1 MRLTSARSLPLRAS
15 RSPAC
20 VLAVAMLGCG
30 PTVSLDE
37 PDAATGSSGTSTGA
51 GPFGLLTEDDGA
63 PTQGSLDDGVGLDSG
78 GNEKLDV
85 APDLPLPPGSCAP
98 DCQLELELVWAYD
111 GFADGVPLDPR
122 DHVAVVVKQDDA
134 VIVAEQRQG
143 EILLARL
150 SPFGQEQWTL
160 PLWLPCAPCQLVSL
174 QLLYSGDLLL
184 AGHGVDDLGTP
195 ASFAAR
201 VDLDGPDV
209 VWTTSTPLATGAGI
223 VPRAGS
229 AVVLD
234 DFMFQPVLEASRD
247 GGEQLGVLAYDLI
260 GGESFDSGSLA
271 TGLATGDAPP
281 PLATWDTNGM
291 MVIAHPTSTGAASPS
306 GTVRW
311 LSTPGLGKVALDD
324 RVAPAVGLAAA
335 PNGSTLALG
344 VAPETR
350 QSLLYLDSG
359 ASWDPSL
366 WQIIHVLPTVTAS
379 RPALAVDE
387 HGHAHV
393 LARTAQGSPG
403 RERDV
408 ALEVLRWSEEGML
421 IWKLTL
427 PVALD
432 QVDEPVSLELRPSG
446 ALVIGG
452 FVAGARHVEERQRVC
467 TCG

>member
-1 MRLTSARSLPLRAS
+1 MRLTSARPSPLRAS
-15 RSPAC
+15 RSLAC
-20 VLAVAMLGCG
+20 ALALAMLGCG

-51 GPFGLLTEDDGA
+51 GPFGLLTDDGA
-63 PTQGSLDDGVGLDSG
+63 PTLGSLDDGVRLDLG
-78 GNEKLDV
+78 GSEKLDV
-85 APDLPLPPGSCAP
+85 APDLPLPPGSCPP
-98 DCQLELELVWAYD
+98 DCQLELDLVWTYD

-122 DHVAVVVKQDDA
+122 DHVAVVEQDDA

-143 EILLARL
+143 ELVLARI
-150 SPFGQEQWTL
+150 SQFGQEQWTL
-160 PLWLPCAPCQLVSL
+160 PLWLPCEPCQLVSL
-174 QLLYSGDLLL
+174 QRLSSGDLLL
-184 AGHGVDDLGTP
+184 AGHGVDASGMP

-209 VWTTSTPLATGAGI
+209 VWTNSTPLAPGAGI

-234 DFMFQPVLEASRD
+234 DLMFQPVLEASRG
-247 GGEQLGVLAYDLI
+247 GGEQLGVLVYDLI
-260 GGESFDSGSLA
+260 GGESFHSGSLA
-271 TGLATGDAPP
+271 TGLPTGDAPP
-281 PLATWDTNGM
+281 PLATLDANAM
-291 MVIAHPTSTGAASPS
+291 MVVAHPSSTGAASPS

-311 LSTPGLGKVALDD
+311 LSTPDLGKVALDD
-324 RVAPAVGLAAA
+324 RIAPAVGLAAA
-335 PNGSTLALG
+335 PSGSTLTLG

-359 ASWDPSL
+359 AAYDPSL
-366 WQIIHVLPTVTAS
+366 WQIIHVLPTVTPS

-421 IWKLTL
+421 VWKLTL

-432 QVDEPVSLELRPSG
+432 QVDEPVSLDLRPDG

-452 FVAGARHVEERQRVC
+452 FVAGARHVEQRQRVC

>member
-1 MRLTSARSLPLRAS
+1 MRLTSAPPSPRRAS
-15 RSPAC
+15 WSPAC
-20 VLAVAMLGCG
+20 MLALALLGCG

-37 PDAATGSSGTSTGA
+37 PDADPGSSGTSTGA

-63 PTQGSLDDGVGLDSG
+63 PTQGSLDDGVRLDLG

-85 APDLPLPPGSCAP
+85 APDLPLPPGSCPP
-98 DCQLELELVWAYD
+98 DCQVELDLVWTYD
-111 GFADGVPLDPR
+111 GFADGIPLDPR
-122 DHVAVVVKQDDA
+122 DHVAVVVEQNEA

-143 EILLARL
+143 EIMLARI
-150 SPFGQEQWTL
+150 STFGQEQWTL
-160 PLWLPCAPCQLVSL
+160 PLWLPCETCQLVSL
-174 QLLYSGDLLL
+174 QVLYSGDLLL
-184 AGHGVDDLGTP
+184 AGHGIDELGTP
-195 ASFAAR
+195 VSFAAR

-209 VWTTSTPLATGAGI
+209 VWATSTPLTPGAGI

-271 TGLATGDAPP
+271 IGLATGDAPP
-281 PLATWDTNGM
+281 PLATWDADGM
-291 MVIAHPTSTGAASPS
+291 MVIAHPSSTDGASPS

-311 LSTPGLGKVALDD
+311 LSTPDLGKVALDY
-324 RVAPAVGLAAA
+324 RVAPAVGLAAG

-344 VAPETR
+344 VAPEAR

-366 WQIIHVLPTVTAS
+366 WQLVHVLPTVTAS
-379 RPALAVDE
+379 RPALAIDDN
-387 HGHAHV
+387 GHAHV

-408 ALEVLRWSEEGML
+408 ALEVLRWSEAGML
-421 IWKLTL
+421 VWKLTL
-427 PVALD
+427 PVTLD
-432 QVDEPVSLELRPSG
+432 QVDEPVALDLRPSG